1 MLDKYEQLKEIL
13 KGYGKVAVAF
23 SGGVD
28 SSFLLKVAS
37 DALGDDVIAV
47 TLDTVVCPGTE
58 KVNAADLC
66 KELGVEQ
73 LVIPYD
79 VFTTEEFGKNSPDRC
94 YYCKKAM
101 FEVLKSTVEEKG
113 FTTVVEGSNQDDNDD
128 YRPGLKAL
136 EEVGIKSPLMK
147 AGLTKADIREL
158 SRRLKLR
165 TWDKPAFACLAS
177 RIAYGEEITEEK
189 LYMIESAEEF
199 LLETGLKQMRVRM
212 HGTMARIEV
221 LPAEFDVVMQN
232 KDEIYARLQEIGF
245 SYVSLDLQGYRS
257 GSMNEGLK

>member
-1 MLDKYEQLKEIL
+1 MDIL
-13 KGYGKVAVAF
+13 T
-23 SGGVD
+23 S
-28 SSFLLKVAS
+28 LLNI
-37 DALGDDVIAV
+37 GD
-47 TLDTVVCPGTE
+47 
-58 KVNAADLC
+58 
-66 KELGVEQ
+66 
-73 LVIPYD
+73 
-79 VFTTEEFGKNSPDRC
+79 
-94 YYCKKAM
+94 
-101 FEVLKSTVEEKG
+101 
-113 FTTVVEGSNQDDNDD
+113 
-128 YRPGLKAL
+128 
-136 EEVGIKSPLMK
+136 
-147 AGLTKADIREL
+147 
-158 SRRLKLR
+158 

>member
-37 DALGDDVIAV
+37 DTLGGDVIAV

-58 KVNAADLC
+58 KENAADLC

-101 FEVLKSTVEEKG
+101 FEVLKSAVEEKG

-136 EEVGIKSPLMK
+136 EEVGIKSPLME

>member
-136 EEVGIKSPLMK
+136 EEVGIKSPLME